1 MNLILTLL
9 CRDEEDI
16 LNEMIRFHF
25 DQGVDLIVATDNG
38 SEDTSRLILERYSR
52 SGRLILLD
60 EHQHNHDQAIWVS
73 RMAQLATDKGADWI
87 IHSDA
92 DEFWWPEND
101 DLKTVLRRS
110 PPSVEAW
117 KVDRSNFLPPRER
130 LNHSRKPFHQRQKI
144 RERQS
149 MNSMGHPLPPKI
161 CHRAGQDLFI
171 ADGNHAV
178 MRNGTPITAHHHQEL
193 QILHFPIRSYVQ
205 LKRKVS
211 QGTKALQNNTRI
223 TENIGNTWRNLYR
236 EKLLTG
242 KLQQYYSNLRPNRN
256 DIRKQLK
263 TGELIR
269 DKRLHEHFR
278 RTPRIAVVTP
288 YHKESIDML
297 TRCHQSVRNQ
307 TIHCLHIL
315 VADGYPNKTVKNWD
329 IDHIQLPCSHNDIG
343 STPRLIGAY
352 HAIGLGVEA
361 ITFLDADN
369 WLREDHIEQMKKTM
383 DEEKADFV
391 SSTRTLCRLDGSEM
405 GPCPLTDP
413 DHFIDTNC
421 MMLGKTAFPVLHQ
434 WSLMPSYGHLIGDR
448 IMLHY
453 IKQAGIKR
461 IHINTP
467 SVFYRCGKAGLYH
480 QMKEAV
486 PEGVSPKPDYERC
499 FRQWIADGNP
509 PL

>member
-1 MNLILTLL
+1 
-9 CRDEEDI
+9 
-16 LNEMIRFHF
+16 
-25 DQGVDLIVATDNG
+25 
-38 SEDTSRLILERYSR
+38 
-52 SGRLILLD
+52 
-60 EHQHNHDQAIWVS
+60 
-73 RMAQLATDKGADWI
+73 
-87 IHSDA
+87 
-92 DEFWWPEND
+92 
-101 DLKTVLRRS
+101 
-110 PPSVEAW
+110 
-117 KVDRSNFLPPRER
+117 
-130 LNHSRKPFHQRQKI
+130 
-144 RERQS
+144 
-149 MNSMGHPLPPKI
+149 
-161 CHRAGQDLFI
+161 
-171 ADGNHAV
+171 
-178 MRNGTPITAHHHQEL
+178 
-193 QILHFPIRSYVQ
+193 
-205 LKRKVS
+205 
-211 QGTKALQNNTRI
+211 
-223 TENIGNTWRNLYR
+223 
-236 EKLLTG
+236 
-242 KLQQYYSNLRPNRN
+242 
-256 DIRKQLK
+256 
-263 TGELIR
+263 
-269 DKRLHEHFR
+269 
-278 RTPRIAVVTP
+278 
-288 YHKESIDML
+288 ML

-307 TIHCLHIL
+307 TIRCLHIL